1 MHPLI
6 EENRDAIESLCR
18 EFGVAR
24 LEVFGSIVS
33 GQFDPEQSDVDFIVE
48 YPEGYDFGAWL
59 LRYFEMKDRLGGLLG
74 RPVDLVM
81 PPALKNKWLRRQANK
96 TRTELFNASKITEV
110 A

>member
-6 EENRDAIESLCR
+6 ENNRATIESLCR

-24 LEVFGSIVS
+24 LEVFGSVVS
-33 GQFDPEQSDVDFIVE
+33 GEFDPEQSDVDFIVE
-48 YPEGYDFGAWL
+48 YPEGYDFEIWL
-59 LRYFEMKDRLGGLLG
+59 SRYFELKDRLEGVLG

-81 PPALKNKWLRRQANK
+81 PSALKNKWFRREANK
-96 TRTELFNASKITEV
+96 TRTELFDASKIAEV

>member
-6 EENRDAIESLCR
+6 EDNRDAIEFLCR

-33 GQFDPEQSDVDFIVE
+33 GDFNPEQSDVDFIVE
-48 YPEGYDFGAWL
+48 YPEGYDFGIWL
-59 LRYFEMKDRLGGLLG
+59 SCYFELKDRLEEVLG

-81 PPALKNKWLRRQANK
+81 PSALKNKWFRREANK
-96 TRTELFNASKITEV
+96 TRTELFDASKIAEV